1 MHVKSWACEGIR
13 KWGFEGSLR
22 FNFSKTK
29 SGCNI
34 KIYKIQP
41 PNEGKHQGKNQI
53 FGLEKEIRE
62 YPSRNLL
69 GFGLPRKTYQNPKF
83 EPNIGYWRQRINKI
97 KIVIPL

>member
-1 MHVKSWACEGIR
+1 LHVKSWACEGIR

-34 KIYKIQP
+34 KIHKIQP

-53 FGLEKEIRE
+53 FGLEKE
-62 YPSRNLL
+62 
-69 GFGLPRKTYQNPKF
+69 
-83 EPNIGYWRQRINKI
+83 NIKAKI
-97 KIVIPL
+97 KFSDWKKKEENTLQEIS